1 MGFTE
6 SKTCPEE
13 QQERRQ
19 PPTKM
24 ILSGKLLA
32 FSTQIKMAYCN
43 QMKSQPL
50 FVHLAKTQPKKK
62 LMAQSELMSLPNT
75 AKESTQNQQTKI
87 EVCVLLSK
95 LLMDGNGTIMEAEL
109 RQILTTLGEALTMH
123 ELDLI
128 M

>member
-1 MGFTE
+1 MGGGFLFTE

-43 QMKSQPL
+43 QMKSQP
-50 FVHLAKTQPKKK
+50 KKK
-62 LMAQSELMSLPNT
+62 LMLSQKKLVAQSELMSLPNT

-95 LLMDGNGTIMEAEL
+95 LLIRMEMEPL
-109 RQILTTLGEALTMH
+109 WKLN
-123 ELDLI
+123 
-128 M
+128 

>member
-1 MGFTE
+1 MGGGFLFTE

-24 ILSGKLLA
+24 ILSEKLLA

-50 FVHLAKTQPKKK
+50 FVHL
-62 LMAQSELMSLPNT
+62 AQSELMSLPNT

-95 LLMDGNGTIMEAEL
+95 LLIRMEMEPL
-109 RQILTTLGEALTMH
+109 WKLN
-123 ELDLI
+123 
-128 M
+128 